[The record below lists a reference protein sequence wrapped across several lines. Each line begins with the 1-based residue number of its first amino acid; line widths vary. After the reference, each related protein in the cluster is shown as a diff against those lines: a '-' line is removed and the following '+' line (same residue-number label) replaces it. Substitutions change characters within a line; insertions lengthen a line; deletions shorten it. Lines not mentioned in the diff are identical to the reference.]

1 LNTQKQPLNNL
12 TAMKKIMTVVFL
24 LLAIHA
30 TAQTDAVSD
39 TMAKPAITGF
49 GKNDGDKTEMKI
61 GKDGGSISSSDGVV
75 TLIFPEDALA
85 KKTNISIQPVENMA
99 PNGNGKGYKM
109 EPSGIQFN
117 KNATIVFNYANED
130 TANNGQ
136 ALMNIAM
143 QDENGKWFKLNKTVK
158 DTVAKTITGSIKH
171 FSTYVN
177 FSKAKITP
185 AYARLK
191 VDRSIRLKII
201 EAYYDDTEEDVITLT
216 PINGVTEYP
225 VMNWKVN
232 GIEKGNSTV
241 GFISASTKGSAI
253 FKAPE
258 KVPVPALV
266 AVSVSQVYNSAF
278 VKRYG
283 YNFMVSNI
291 LIYDNAYKVTMVH
304 SLKGAAG
311 SQLGAANY
319 MDTGSFI
326 VSITGK
332 EATVIEKENRNTTSS
347 LDFKGRCTIQQ
358 LQPGS
363 GTIHILGVSS
373 IRLIPPATQ
382 AGNPWVEIFF
392 KRAPPIAPLIQI
404 TCPHLNGKGTYTDT
418 NAEARTFMASMMPAF
433 PIQVKFELKE
443 EEQTILLLGKE
454 GGESFVKF
462 TVKKLSDD

>member
-1 LNTQKQPLNNL
+1 
-12 TAMKKIMTVVFL
+12 MKKFITSIFL
-24 LLAIHA
+24 FLSIHA
-30 TAQTDAVSD
+30 SAQTDAAVD
-39 TMAKPAITGF
+39 TIARYAITAF
-49 GKNDGDKTEMKI
+49 GKDDGVKTEMKI
-61 GKDGGSISSSDGVV
+61 GKDGGSISSKDGVV
-75 TLIFPEDALA
+75 TLIFPEDALS

-109 EPSGIQFN
+109 EPSGILFN
-117 KNATIVFNYANED
+117 KPATIVFNYVNED

-158 DTVAKTITGSIKH
+158 DTVAKTITGIIKH

-177 FSKAKITP
+177 FSKAKIIPKYT
-185 AYARLK
+185 RLK
-191 VDRSIRLKII
+191 IGGSIRLKIM
-201 EAYYDDTEEDVITLT
+201 EAYYDDTEENVITLT

-232 GIEKGNSTV
+232 GIEKGNSNV
-241 GFISASTKGSAI
+241 GFISASTNGSAN

-266 AVSVSQVYNSAF
+266 AVSVSEVYNSAF
-278 VKRYG
+278 VKRHG

-304 SLKGAAG
+304 SLKEAAAG
-311 SQLGAANY
+311 SQLGASNY
-319 MDTGSFI
+319 IDTGSFI
-326 VSITGK
+326 VSVTGK

-347 LDFKGRCTIQQ
+347 LDYKGHCTIQQ
-358 LQPGS
+358 LQPSSGS
-363 GTIHILGVSS
+363 IHILGVSS

-382 AGNPWVEIFF
+382 GGNPWVEIFF

-404 TCPHLNGKGTYTDT
+404 TCPNLNGKGTFTGT
-418 NAEARTFMASMMPAF
+418 NAEARTLMASIMPAF
-433 PIQVKFELKE
+433 PTQVKFELKE

-454 GGESFVKF
+454 GGDTFVKF
-462 TVKKLSDD
+462 TVKKLKDE

>member
-1 LNTQKQPLNNL
+1 
-12 TAMKKIMTVVFL
+12 MKKFITSIFL
-24 LLAIHA
+24 FLSIHA
-30 TAQTDAVSD
+30 SAQTDAAVD
-39 TMAKPAITGF
+39 TIARHAITAF
-49 GKNDGDKTEMKI
+49 GKDDGVKTEIKI
-61 GKDGGSISSSDGVV
+61 GKAGGNISSIDGVV
-75 TLIFPEDALA
+75 TLIFPEDALS

-99 PNGNGKGYKM
+99 PNGNSKGYKM
-109 EPSGIQFN
+109 EPSGIIFN
-117 KNATIVFNYANED
+117 KPATIIFNYANED
-130 TANNGQ
+130 TANNAQ

-143 QDENGKWFKLNKTVK
+143 QDENGKWYKLNKTVK
-158 DTVAKTITGSIKH
+158 DTVAKTITGSINH

-185 AYARLK
+185 AYTRLK
-191 VDRSIRLKII
+191 VGRSIRLKII

-258 KVPVPALV
+258 KVPLPALV

-304 SLKGAAG
+304 SLKEAGTG

-319 MDTGSFI
+319 IDTGSFI
-326 VSITGK
+326 VSVTGK

-347 LDFKGRCTIQQ
+347 LDYKGRCTIQQ

-363 GTIHILGVSS
+363 GSIHILGVSS

-382 AGNPWVEIFF
+382 GGNPWVEIFF

-404 TCPHLNGKGTYTDT
+404 TCPNLNGKGIFTGT
-418 NAEARTFMASMMPAF
+418 NAEARTLMASIMPAF
-433 PIQVKFELKE
+433 PTQVKFELKD

-454 GGESFVKF
+454 GGDTFVKF
-462 TVKKLSDD
+462 TVKKLKDE

>member
-1 LNTQKQPLNNL
+1 
-12 TAMKKIMTVVFL
+12 MKKIIAFL
-24 LLAIHA
+24 FLVITINA
-30 TAQTDAVSD
+30 TAQINIAED
-39 TMAKPAITGF
+39 TTAKPAITAF
-49 GKNDGDKTEMKI
+49 GKDDGIKTEIKI
-61 GKDGGSISSSDGVV
+61 GKGGGSISSADGVV
-75 TLIFPEDALA
+75 TLIFPEDALS

-99 PNGNGKGYKM
+99 MNGNGKGYKM
-109 EPSGIQFN
+109 EPSGIIFN
-117 KNATIVFNYANED
+117 KPATIVFNYANED
-130 TANNGQ
+130 TANNAQ

-143 QDENGKWFKLNKTVK
+143 QNENGKWFKLNKTVK

-191 VDRSIRLKII
+191 VGRSIRLKII

-304 SLKGAAG
+304 SMYEAPSAG
-311 SQLGAANY
+311 LFMAVNY
-319 MDTGSFI
+319 RDTGSFI

-332 EATVIEKENRNTTSS
+332 EATVIEKENRNTISD
-347 LDFKGRCTIQQ
+347 LDYKGDCKVQQ
-358 LQPGS
+358 LQPGT
-363 GTIHILGVSS
+363 GTLHILGVSS
-373 IRLIPPATQ
+373 TRVIPPLTPD
-382 AGNPWVEIFF
+382 GNPWVEIFF
-392 KRAPPIAPLIQI
+392 KRAPTIIPLLKF
-404 TCPHLNGKGTYTDT
+404 TCPPVGGKGDDYTGT
-418 NAEARTFMASMMPAF
+418 TEKARAMAAGILPAF
-433 PIQVKFELKE
+433 PTQVRFELKE
-443 EEQTILLLGKE
+443 EEQTILLIGKE
-454 GGESFVKF
+454 GDKAFLKF
-462 TVKKLSDD
+462 TVKKLKDE

>member
-1 LNTQKQPLNNL
+1 
-12 TAMKKIMTVVFL
+12 MKKIIPFLFL
-24 LLAIHA
+24 LIAVKA
-30 TAQTDAVSD
+30 TAQNNIAAD
-39 TMAKPAITGF
+39 TTAKPAITGF
-49 GKNDGDKTEMKI
+49 GKDDGVKTELKI
-61 GKDGGSISSSDGVV
+61 GTAGGSISSADGVV
-75 TLIFPEDALA
+75 TLIFPEDALS
-85 KKTNISIQPVENMA
+85 KKTTISIQPVENMA
-99 PNGNGKGYKM
+99 INGNGKGYKM
-109 EPSGIQFN
+109 EPSGILFN
-117 KNATIVFNYANED
+117 KPATIVFNYANED
-130 TANNGQ
+130 TANNAQ
-136 ALMNIAM
+136 ALMDIAM

-158 DTVAKTITGSIKH
+158 DTVAKTITGIIKH

-177 FSKAKITP
+177 FSKAKIIPKYT
-185 AYARLK
+185 RLK
-191 VDRSIRLKII
+191 IGGSIRLKIM
-201 EAYYDDTEEDVITLT
+201 EAYYDDTEENVITLT

-266 AVSVSQVYNSAF
+266 AVSVSQVYNSAI

-347 LDFKGRCTIQQ
+347 LDYKGRCTIQQ

-373 IRLIPPATQ
+373 TRVITPLTPD
-382 AGNPWVEIFF
+382 GNPWVEIFF
-392 KRAPPIAPLIQI
+392 KRAPAIMPLIEM
-404 TCPHLNGKGTYTDT
+404 TCPHIHKSGTYTDT
-418 NAEARTFMASMMPAF
+418 NADARASMAGMIPAF
-433 PIQVKFELKE
+433 PTQVKFELKE
-443 EEQTILLLGKE
+443 EEQTILELGKE
-454 GGESFVKF
+454 GDGVFVKF
-462 TVKKLSDD
+462 TVKKLKDD